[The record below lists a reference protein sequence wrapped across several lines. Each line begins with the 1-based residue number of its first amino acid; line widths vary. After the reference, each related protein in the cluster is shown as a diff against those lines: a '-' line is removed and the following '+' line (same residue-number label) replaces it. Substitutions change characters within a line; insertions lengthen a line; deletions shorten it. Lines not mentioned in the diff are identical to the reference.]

1 MRVRI
6 PTLLRSY
13 TNGEKEVDIEG
24 DTLLD
29 VLTELDKLFPGIK
42 FRFINEQEEIRE
54 HMKIFVNQVE
64 VKDLQRQMQAD
75 DDVFIIQALSGG

>member
-13 TNGEKEVDIEG
+13 TDGKKEVFIEA
-24 DTLLD
+24 DTLID
-29 VLTELDKLFPGIK
+29 VLNELDKQFPGIK

-64 VKDLQRQMQAD
+64 VKDLQMQMKTED
-75 DDVFIIQALSGG
+75 EVFIIQALSGG

>member
-13 TNGEKEVDIEG
+13 TDGKKEVVIEA
-24 DTLLD
+24 DTLFD
-29 VLTELDKLFPGIK
+29 VLNELEKQFPGIK

-64 VKDLQRQMQAD
+64 VKDLQRKMRSD